1 MKDGERERDRPVH
14 GGFDVYI
21 YIMKIIKSMKR
32 KKKERKKKKKREK
45 KYVDI
50 RIANSHRDF
59 FLSPRLEI

>member
-1 MKDGERERDRPVH
+1 
-14 GGFDVYI
+14 
-21 YIMKIIKSMKR
+21 MKIIKSMKR